1 MYNKKNLLIL
11 AYHRVNVLN
20 DGLSVRPNEFEK
32 QIFFLKESG
41 FRTLLLKDYIHITHT
56 NGSLDKGRYVVITF
70 DDGWEDNYTYG
81 FPILKKYGYRA
92 TIFLTVSKIGKDKDY
107 LTWDQ
112 VKEMMDFGFEFG
124 SHTLT
129 HPHLTKIPLEKARLE
144 IIESKNILEKRLKQK
159 IETFCY
165 PYGDYDKTIVELVK
179 DAGYRGAVV
188 TPKYGKCNHSMYTIC
203 RIGLYN
209 SDTYLSFRIKISWVR
224 NIAALNRGLWL
235 FLKRIKKWTKV

>member
-1 MYNKKNLLIL
+1 MQKDKVIVL
-11 AYHRVNVLN
+11 AYHCVNKSKNPLCVKP
-20 DGLSVRPNEFEK
+20 DIFEK
-32 QIFFLKESG
+32 QLS
-41 FRTLLLKDYIHITHT
+41 LLKRMGFHSLCLSNYIDILKT
-56 NGSLDKGRYVVITF
+56 GKKYAEDRYVVITF
-70 DDGWEDNYTYG
+70 DDGWEDNYTCG

-203 RIGLYN
+203 RVGLYN